1 MKDPVIIRD
10 ERGWRAWICCHP
22 LDDPDATDRMWTE
35 FATSDDG
42 IEWTMHGP
50 ALAAQPGAVGRAGHA
65 GHRHH
70 PSAARPLSRSTTG
83 APDAAENWE
92 ERTGVAE
99 GRPAA
104 SRGGGRRTGC
114 ASVRRVP
121 GAPLRQPWSMT
132 AIAPPC
138 TTRSGAT
145 TAATS
150 CAASGS
156 RGRPDA
162 ERPVI
167 CDLAPNVA
175 IGEPLV
181 TVVLAPVDAVDVTL
195 VMDLSLDILM
205 SGQDGVQRFKL
216 AYDWS
221 DHDSLLAEHGFSA
234 LITVTVN
241 GTRQAVLY
249 DGGLSPLALQHNLD
263 VMQINVTNLR
273 AITISHGHVDHHGG
287 LEGLFRRHGALR
299 LPLIIHPDA
308 WKDRKVV
315 MPTGAELHLP
325 PPNHNDLE
333 REGLTVIEER
343 GPTLLIDGTVLVSGQ
358 VARVTSYEKGY
369 PIQVARSGCW
379 RGVGARSLD
388 MGRSEPGR
396 ECA

>member
-1 MKDPVIIRD
+1 M
-10 ERGWRAWICCHP
+10 
-22 LDDPDATDRMWTE
+22 
-35 FATSDDG
+35 
-42 IEWTMHGP
+42 
-50 ALAAQPGAVGRAGHA
+50 
-65 GHRHH
+65 
-70 PSAARPLSRSTTG
+70 
-83 APDAAENWE
+83 
-92 ERTGVAE
+92 
-99 GRPAA
+99 
-104 SRGGGRRTGC
+104 
-114 ASVRRVP
+114 
-121 GAPLRQPWSMT
+121 
-132 AIAPPC
+132 
-138 TTRSGAT
+138 
-145 TAATS
+145 
-150 CAASGS
+150 
-156 RGRPDA
+156 
-162 ERPVI
+162 
-167 CDLAPNVA
+167 
-175 IGEPLV
+175 

-369 PIQVARSGCW
+369 PIQVARSAAGGEWEPDPWTWDDQNLVVNVRDRGLVIVTGCSHSGVVNVVRNAQSLTGITRVAGLIGGFHLTGRMFEPLIPETVNDITALGIERIVPAHCTGW
-379 RGVGARSLD
+379 RAMHALARALPDAFVQPSVGTVFEFRA
-388 MGRSEPGR
+388 P
-396 ECA
+396 A